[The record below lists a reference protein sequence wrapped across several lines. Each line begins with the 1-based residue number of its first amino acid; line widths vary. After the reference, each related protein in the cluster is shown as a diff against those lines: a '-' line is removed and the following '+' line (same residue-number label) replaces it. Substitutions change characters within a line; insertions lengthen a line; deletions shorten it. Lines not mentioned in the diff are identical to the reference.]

1 MPISRHREGIH
12 LSGSADIR
20 GYGCLRSCVLL
31 SSVLLLTE
39 TAMISASAFTAEA
52 VQTVFVVLV
61 VREAVVPVLHA
72 AAFAEAGAV
81 LLICQLLGIVFE
93 DQVSLLLGQ
102 ASGSHILFIPAE
114 RMPCMAVQLL
124 SCGQRSPFL
133 DIVIV
138 LTGCWG
144 IFVTFA
150 FITFV

>member
-1 MPISRHREGIH
+1 M
-12 LSGSADIR
+12 
-20 GYGCLRSCVLL
+20 

-102 ASGSHILFIPAE
+102 ASGSHILFIH
-114 RMPCMAVQLL
+114 
-124 SCGQRSPFL
+124 SCGKNAMH
-133 DIVIV
+133 
-138 LTGCWG
+138 GCSTS
-144 IFVTFA
+144 IMQ
-150 FITFV
+150 